1 MTPGYIHLL
10 LNHLPVVGV
19 LAGIPILLIGLLR
32 NKSILTETALWIFL
46 MSAVITVPVYFSGD
60 NSEHEVEEY
69 ALVSE
74 HELEEHEDWGK
85 RSLWLGG
92 ALGILSLWGLFQ
104 IKRNPGQANKLI
116 WSIFVF
122 SLLTMV
128 SHGITSMEGGKIR
141 RPELRNEDPK
151 AGVPTEMGEEAHE
164 EEKE

>member
-46 MSAVITVPVYFSGD
+46 MSSVITVPVYFSGD

-92 ALGILSLWGLFQ
+92 ALGILSLLGLFQ
-104 IKRNPGQANKLI
+104 IKRKPGHSNKLI

-151 AGVPTEMGEEAHE
+151 AGAPTEMGEEAHE

>member
-92 ALGILSLWGLFQ
+92 ALGILSLLGLFQ
-104 IKRNPGQANKLI
+104 INRNPGQANKLI